1 MTLREI
7 PYYIC
12 KDCQYY
18 FGQADSC
25 MVGEEDIP
33 DNLERKC
40 MTGKRANVIYCGG
53 CKYFYKE
60 SSECMFRESK
70 VPTNLEHECKILN
83 KNKKEGER

>member
-7 PYYIC
+7 PYCIC

-25 MVGEEDIP
+25 MVGEEDVP

-40 MTGKRANVIYCGG
+40 ITGKRA
-53 CKYFYKE
+53 K
-60 SSECMFRESK
+60 
-70 VPTNLEHECKILN
+70 CKILN
-83 KNKKEGER
+83 KNKKGER